1 MDAITPLPVTI
12 VQAQL
17 EAYNRRD
24 LGAFC
29 ALFAADAEIFELGTA
44 APSNSGIDAIR
55 TRYAELFAQ
64 SPALH
69 STVLT
74 RTVLGRVVV
83 DLERISGRLGSPVPI
98 DMLAIYE
105 VIDSRIRRVHFVRP

>member
-1 MDAITPLPVTI
+1 MDAIAALPGAI
-12 VQAQL
+12 AQAQL
-17 EAYNRRD
+17 EAYNHRD
-24 LGAFC
+24 LDAFC
-29 ALFAADAEIFELGTA
+29 ALFAPDAEIFELGAST
-44 APSNSGIDAIR
+44 PSSSGIDAIR

-64 SPALH
+64 SPVLH

-105 VIDSRIRRVHFVRP
+105 IIDSRIRRVHFVRP

>member
-1 MDAITPLPVTI
+1 MEAQFHSPVDI

-17 EAYNRRD
+17 EAYNQRD
-24 LGAFC
+24 VNGFC
-29 ALFAADAEIFELGTA
+29 DLFARDAEIFELGSTTPATA
-44 APSNSGIDAIR
+44 GIDAIR

-74 RTVLGRVVV
+74 RTALGRAV
-83 DLERISGRLGSPVPI
+83 DRLS
-98 DMLAIYE
+98 
-105 VIDSRIRRVHFVRP
+105 

>member
-1 MDAITPLPVTI
+1 MEADFQSPVDI

-17 EAYNRRD
+17 EAYNLRD
-24 LGAFC
+24 VEGFC
-29 ALFAADAEIFELGTA
+29 RLFAADAEIFELGTSVPA
-44 APSNSGIDAIR
+44 TSGLEAIR

-74 RTVLGRVVV
+74 RTTLGRVVV
-83 DLERISGRLGSPVPI
+83 DLERITGRLGSPVPI

-105 VIDSRIRRVHFVRP
+105 VLDDRIRRVHFVRP

>member
-1 MDAITPLPVTI
+1 MDAQDLPPVTV

-17 EAYNRRD
+17 EAYNCRD
-24 LGAFC
+24 VDAFC
-29 ALFAADAEIFELGTA
+29 ALFAPDAEIFELGA
-44 APSNSGIDAIR
+44 GSPSTSGIDAIR
-55 TRYAELFAQ
+55 MRYADLFAQ

-74 RTVLGRVVV
+74 RTVLGRAVV

-105 VIDSRIRRVHFVRP
+105 VVDSRIRRVHFVRP